1 MTLVELMVAM
11 TIGLGITLAITSI
24 LITSENHKRTT
35 TSTNDAEQNGAYAF
49 YSLDRVLRG
58 AGSAFAESVYPT
70 DRGILGC
77 KLNAKSILPAAA
89 FPDPFANTLDPG
101 PSTGLRVAPLLIA
114 PGKSQG
120 GSDVIVVMSGSGA
133 AGAVPRQITDTTGDA
148 TTLKLDS
155 TLGIAASTG
164 AAATADLA
172 LVSQSAVVGGD
183 CLVEQIHSA
192 AGSTLNLSTT
202 DSYYLASATT
212 TTLASLAT
220 NTSTYVT
227 PIGNAAANNAQ
238 FLMYGVGTNRTLYS
252 YDLLQNVK
260 MWQNGG
266 VGTEQPQAIAD
277 GVDQMY
283 AIYGIDNDAN
293 GTQDTWISP
302 TAAGYDVNTV
312 MTNELTMRK
321 IVSIRVALVVRG
333 EYGEKSTNAAV
344 TTQLKLFSGLTDSTG
359 TPLPAL
365 EKDIAVT
372 GDDQHYRYRVFE
384 FTVPLRNMILL
395 AAGAPP

>member
-24 LITSENHKRTT
+24 LITGENHKRTT

-58 AGSAFAESVYPT
+58 AGSGFAESVYPT

-77 KLNAKSILPAAA
+77 KLNARSILPAAS
-89 FPDPFANTLDPG
+89 FPDPFANALDPG
-101 PSTGLRVAPLLIA
+101 APSGLRVAPLLVA

-120 GSDVIVVMSGSGA
+120 GSDVLIVMSGSGA
-133 AGAVPRQITDTTGDA
+133 AGAVPRQITDPTGDA

-155 TLGIAASTG
+155 TLGIAAATG
-164 AAATADLA
+164 TAATTDLA
-172 LVSQSAVVGGD
+172 LVSQSAVTGGD
-183 CLVEQIHSA
+183 CLLEQIHSA
-192 AGSTLNLSTT
+192 AGTTLNLSTT
-202 DSYYLASATT
+202 DAYYTAGTT

-220 NTSTYVT
+220 TTSTYVT
-227 PIGNAAANNAQ
+227 PIGNAAANNVQ
-238 FLMYGVGTNRTLYS
+238 FLMYGVGLNRTLYS

-260 MWQNGG
+260 MYQNGG

-277 GVDQMY
+277 GVDGMY

-293 GTQDTWISP
+293 GTQDTWVSP
-302 TAAGYDVNTV
+302 VAPNYDIITV
-312 MTNELTMRK
+312 MNNEGTMRK
-321 IVSIRVALVVRG
+321 IVSVRVAIVVRG
-333 EYGEKSTNAAV
+333 EYGEKATNAAV
-344 TTQLKLFSGLTDSTG
+344 TTQLKLFSGLTDSAG
-359 TPLPAL
+359 TALPAL

-372 GDDQHYRYRVFE
+372 GDNQHYRYRVFE